1 LLRHY
6 AEARETADRGLALA
20 PRSLGILETKVIL
33 FLVQGDLGGAR
44 SVLKAPPREVDPKA
58 LVAYMATY
66 NNLTWVLDQEQQTL
80 LLRLPPATFGD
91 DRLAWGMSLAETAS
105 LRGDAGEVRQ
115 YAEAARAAAKAQLRD
130 APEDATRHV
139 FLGLAL
145 AFLGHKE
152 EAVQEGERGVALVPV
167 AKDAYDG
174 PYYQHQLA
182 RIYIRVGEPEK
193 ALDHL
198 EPLLKIPYVLSPG
211 WLKIDPN
218 FDPLRK
224 NPRFQKLVAGK

>member
-1 LLRHY
+1 M
-6 AEARETADRGLALA
+6 
-20 PRSLGILETKVIL
+20 L
-33 FLVQGDLGGAR
+33 FLSQGDLGGAR
-44 SVLKAPPREVDPKA
+44 SALKAAPRKVDPKA

-66 NNLTWVLDQEQQTL
+66 NNLTWVLDEEQQAL
-80 LLRLPPATFGD
+80 LLRLPPAAFSD

-105 LRGDAGEVRQ
+105 LRGDAGKARQ
-115 YAEAARAAAKAQLRD
+115 YAEAARAAAKVQLRD

-145 AFLGHKE
+145 AFLGQKA
-152 EAVQEGERGVALVPV
+152 EAVKEGERGVALVPV

-182 RIYIRVGEPEK
+182 RIYIRVGEAEK

-218 FDPLRK
+218 FEPLRK
-224 NPRFQKLVAGK
+224 NPRFQKLVAGT